1 MTPARLAVAAAR
13 PAAAA
18 ARLAALAALA
28 ACGGAPDPCDGAAG
42 TCVALTISARDVD
55 RIDGLEVDLL
65 YGDFHDTATTAA
77 ASAAELPVTTAI
89 RLDVPAAGPEPLAIV
104 VAAKLAGRVL
114 GTGTARAE
122 LAPGA
127 HAAAEIELA
136 PPGDCVA
143 GSFYCGGDKLAGD
156 PGVLYLCNPA
166 GVPLARGRCALEC
179 VVNTGND
186 DACRGVGGPCTEGGY
201 YCGGNELDGDPQ
213 SLYQCIGGVGKN
225 RRACANGCVIR
236 PGQDDA
242 CR

>member
-1 MTPARLAVAAAR
+1 MTAAR
-13 PAAAA
+13 A
-18 ARLAALAALA
+18 LAALTALA
-28 ACGGAPDPCDGAAG
+28 ACGGAPDPCADAAG
-42 TCVALTISARDVD
+42 TCLALTISARGTDSID
-55 RIDGLEVDLL
+55 RIDQLEVDLL
-65 YGDFHDTATTAA
+65 YGDLHDTTTTQP
-77 ASAAELPVTTAI
+77 SGGAAELPVTTAI
-89 RLDVPAAGPEPLAIV
+89 RISVPAAGPAPLAVV

-114 GTGTARAE
+114 GTGTASPE

-166 GVPLARGRCALEC
+166 GAPLARGRCALEC

-201 YCGGNELDGDPQ
+201 YCGGNEVDGDPQ
-213 SLYQCIGGVGKN
+213 SLYQCIGGAGKN
-225 RRACANGCVIR
+225 RRACASGCVIR